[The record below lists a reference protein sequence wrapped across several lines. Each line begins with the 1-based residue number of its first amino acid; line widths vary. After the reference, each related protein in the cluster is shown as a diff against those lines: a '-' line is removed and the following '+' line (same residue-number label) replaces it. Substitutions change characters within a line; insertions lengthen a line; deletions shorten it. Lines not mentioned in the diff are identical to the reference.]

1 MKILSVDDH
10 VLFAKSLELLFPD
23 VTFRT
28 VYCLEHLE
36 KTIADFKPDILL
48 MDIRLG
54 NGEDGLKGIRQLLRV
69 FPDLN
74 IVILTGYNLPVY
86 QEEARRA
93 GAKAFLG
100 KEVEPEQL
108 KAVLTHVAAGVTF
121 FEAGESL
128 PEYLTDAESQV
139 LAMTAKGM
147 KRRAIAETLSLSER
161 TVSNHLQHV
170 FEKLEVNSALEA
182 VAKARAL
189 GYLPPT

>member
-1 MKILSVDDH
+1 MRHGGPFPGEGTKPDTPALGPP
-10 VLFAKSLELLFPD
+10 LWPPGARGLLLFHFTRYHGVLWFAP
-23 VTFRT
+23 
-28 VYCLEHLE
+28 LSH
-36 KTIADFKPDILL
+36 
-48 MDIRLG
+48 
-54 NGEDGLKGIRQLLRV
+54 
-69 FPDLN
+69 
-74 IVILTGYNLPVY
+74 
-86 QEEARRA
+86 
-93 GAKAFLG
+93 FLG

-108 KAVLTHVAAGVTF
+108 KAVLTHVAAGGTF